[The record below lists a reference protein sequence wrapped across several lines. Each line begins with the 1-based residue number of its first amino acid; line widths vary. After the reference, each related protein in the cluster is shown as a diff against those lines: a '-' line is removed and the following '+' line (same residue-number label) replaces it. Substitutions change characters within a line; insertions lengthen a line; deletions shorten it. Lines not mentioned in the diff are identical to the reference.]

1 MIFAAGLCYG
11 KIMSGKKGLF
21 WFQRFHLRLAFLVLR
36 GLNDIDL
43 GCSSENSFFLPSFK
57 RMNPLKNTTACT
69 LSYRDPCTKCS
80 GCRIAT

>member
-11 KIMSGKKGLF
+11 KIMSVKKGLF

-36 GLNDIDL
+36 GLNDTDL

-57 RMNPLKNTTACT
+57 RMKPLKNTKQHAHS
-69 LSYRDPCTKCS
+69 LIEILAPNVVVVE
-80 GCRIAT
+80 